1 MIKKL
6 IISILPLFFVYNIV
20 LAAEAPSLKEVF
32 RTESAIQYIDKN
44 SVIED
49 GDNISVIRIAKLSDG
64 RSTSI
69 QAVLDRRTMKYY
81 LLNNNSYDK
90 NGKLVKRGIAIYE
103 CPILPDTPSEKMW
116 NMVLEKL
123 GYRPILGSKK
133 HTWKLIWKGRPELG
147 EDCDYYILTDAKVK
161 AGRPANA
168 PTYIVYVRCKWKDP
182 NKKGYFIP
190 SIYTVDRNMKLV
202 ERGGSK
208 LGPLGVVYMEMLY
221 REKRARTNVQ
231 PGTLE
236 EAIYNATISMWG
248 NK

>member
-6 IISILPLFFVYNIV
+6 IISIPPLFFVYNIV

-32 RTESAIQYIDKN
+32 RTESAIQYIDEN
-44 SVIED
+44 SVIKD
-49 GDNISVIRIAKLSDG
+49 GDNISVIRITKLSDG

-69 QAVLDRRTMKYY
+69 QAVLDRRAMKYY
-81 LLNNNSYDK
+81 LLNSNSYDK

-103 CPILPDTPSEKMW
+103 YPILPDDPSEKMW

-147 EDCDYYILTDAKVK
+147 EDCDYYILTDTKFK
-161 AGRPANA
+161 AVRPANA

-202 ERGGSK
+202 ERGGRE
-208 LGPLGVVYMEMLY
+208 LGFLGMVYMEMLY
-221 REKRARTNVQ
+221 REKRARPNVQ

>member
-6 IISILPLFFVYNIV
+6 IISILPLFFVYNIA

-32 RTESAIQYIDKN
+32 RTESAIQYIDEN

-49 GDNISVIRIAKLSDG
+49 GDNISVIRVTKLSDG
-64 RSTSI
+64 RSTSV
-69 QAVLDRRTMKYY
+69 QAVLDRRAMKYY
-81 LLNNNSYDK
+81 LLNSNSYDK
-90 NGKLVKRGIAIYE
+90 NGKLVKRGIAVYE
-103 CPILPDTPSEKMW
+103 YPILPDDPSEKMW

-147 EDCDYYILTDAKVK
+147 EDWDYYILTDAKFK
-161 AGRPANA
+161 AVRPANA
-168 PTYIVYVRCKWKDP
+168 PAYIVYIRCKWKDP

-202 ERGGSK
+202 EQGRE
-208 LGPLGVVYMEMLY
+208 LGPLGMVYMEMLY
-221 REKRARTNVQ
+221 REKGARTNVQ

>member
-6 IISILPLFFVYNIV
+6 IISIPPLFFVYNIV

-32 RTESAIQYIDKN
+32 RTESAIQYIDEN
-44 SVIED
+44 
-49 GDNISVIRIAKLSDG
+49 SVIRITKLSDG

-69 QAVLDRRTMKYY
+69 QAVLDRRAMKYY
-81 LLNNNSYDK
+81 LLNSNSYDK

-103 CPILPDTPSEKMW
+103 YPILPDDPSEKMW

-147 EDCDYYILTDAKVK
+147 EDCDYYILTDTKFK
-161 AGRPANA
+161 AVRPANA

-202 ERGGSK
+202 ERGGRE
-208 LGPLGVVYMEMLY
+208 LGFLGMVYMEMLY

>member
-6 IISILPLFFVYNIV
+6 IISIPPLFFVYNIV

-32 RTESAIQYIDKN
+32 RTESAIQYIDEN
-44 SVIED
+44 SVIKD
-49 GDNISVIRIAKLSDG
+49 GDNISVIRITKLSDG

-69 QAVLDRRTMKYY
+69 QAVLDRRAMKYY
-81 LLNNNSYDK
+81 LLNSNSYDK

-103 CPILPDTPSEKMW
+103 YPILPDDPSEKMW

-147 EDCDYYILTDAKVK
+147 EDCDYYILTDTKFK
-161 AGRPANA
+161 AVRPANA

-202 ERGGSK
+202 ERGGRE
-208 LGPLGVVYMEMLY
+208 LGFLGMVYMEMLY

>member
-32 RTESAIQYIDKN
+32 RTESAIQYIDEN
-44 SVIED
+44 SVIKD
-49 GDNISVIRIAKLSDG
+49 GDNISVIRITKLSDG

-69 QAVLDRRTMKYY
+69 QAVLDRRAMKYY
-81 LLNNNSYDK
+81 LLNSNSYDK

-103 CPILPDTPSEKMW
+103 YPILPDDPSEKMW

-147 EDCDYYILTDAKVK
+147 EDCDYYILTDTKFK
-161 AGRPANA
+161 AVRPANA

-202 ERGGSK
+202 ERGGRE
-208 LGPLGVVYMEMLY
+208 LGFLGMVYMEMLY

>member
-6 IISILPLFFVYNIV
+6 IISIPPLFFVYNIV

-32 RTESAIQYIDKN
+32 RTESAIQYIDEN
-44 SVIED
+44 SVIKD
-49 GDNISVIRIAKLSDG
+49 GDNISVIRITKLSDG

-69 QAVLDRRTMKYY
+69 QAVLDRRAMKYY
-81 LLNNNSYDK
+81 LLNSNSYDK

-103 CPILPDTPSEKMW
+103 YPILPDDPSEKMW

-147 EDCDYYILTDAKVK
+147 EDCDYYILTDTKFK
-161 AGRPANA
+161 AVRPANA

-202 ERGGSK
+202 ERGGRE
-208 LGPLGVVYMEMLY
+208 LGFLGIVYMEMLY

>member
-6 IISILPLFFVYNIV
+6 IISIPPLFFVYNIV

-32 RTESAIQYIDKN
+32 RTEQYIDEN
-44 SVIED
+44 SVIKY
-49 GDNISVIRIAKLSDG
+49 GDNISVIRITKLSDG

-69 QAVLDRRTMKYY
+69 QAVLDRRAMKYY
-81 LLNNNSYDK
+81 LLNSNSYDK

-103 CPILPDTPSEKMW
+103 YPILPDDPSEKMW

-147 EDCDYYILTDAKVK
+147 EDCDYYILTDTKYK
-161 AGRPANA
+161 AVRPANA

-202 ERGGSK
+202 ERGGRE
-208 LGPLGVVYMEMLY
+208 LGFLGMVYMEMLY
-221 REKRARTNVQ
+221 REKRARTKVK